1 MTNYVSLT
9 FGIVAGLVL
18 SLAITL
24 IAVLATNGKE
34 IPGIGMP
41 STASAAGGA
50 SASGEVPLPG
60 TNGSFGSLDLNSDGR
75 LTLAEAAGHAD
86 IVTRFQRADRNKD
99 GRLTKAEFARLEK
112 LPVPKERPKPR
123 LRLREDAAASLA
135 SAPRE
140 GQ

>member
-41 STASAAGGA
+41 SSASAAGGA
-50 SASGEVPLPG
+50 SGEAPLPG
-60 TNGSFGSLDLNSDGR
+60 TNGGFGALDLNADGR
-75 LTLAEAAGHAD
+75 LTLAEAAGHGD

-112 LPVPKERPKPR
+112 MPVPKERPKPR
-123 LRLREDAAASLA
+123 LRLREDAAAALA
-135 SAPRE
+135 AAPRE
-140 GQ
+140 GR